1 MSKEIRADYDSQYL
15 LPPSVEDWVGKDHPA
30 RFIREFV
37 EMLDLAGL
45 GFRLPGGEIGRPHYS
60 ADLLLKIWLYGYLEG
75 IRSSRRLEKGC
86 LENMSLIWLTGN
98 NAPDHNTIWRF
109 FNANHKPLRRVFRQ
123 SVKVAM
129 RVGLLGLALHAVDGT
144 TIKAKG
150 SRRSVLSRKRVESLL
165 KDLDKSVDGM
175 MDEVARNEELEE
187 SGCRIPEELAD
198 RDALRSRL
206 QDALERMDE
215 IDRNYF
221 HPVEPDVRMM
231 KNGVAVEPSYNGQ
244 VVVDEDSG
252 MIVAEDIVNEENDK
266 KQLVPM
272 VEKVEENV
280 GRAADET
287 LADGGYCSIQ
297 ALSEAEERGYGVV
310 VNVERKSADGGQGE
324 FHRSKFTYLE
334 SEDCV
339 MCPLGKRLEYY
350 YTDNSKKPRQRRY
363 RCRDFRDCPR
373 RWECSRSKKG
383 RVIRVSQDHPVVK
396 RQKEKQ
402 LDDTMRAL
410 LIKRKAIV
418 EKTFGSIKEGMQFRR
433 LTVAGLEKVK
443 AQWSIV
449 CTAFNLKKLYK
460 QWLLGTVLFKPT

>member
-1 MSKEIRADYDSQYL
+1 MSKEIKPDYNTQYL
-15 LPPSVEDWVGKDHPA
+15 FPPCVEDWVPRDHPA

-37 EMLDLAGL
+37 DMLDLEHL
-45 GFRLPGGEIGRPHYS
+45 GFRMHVGGKGRPHYT
-60 ADLLLKIWLYGYLEG
+60 ADLLLKVWLYGYLEG
-75 IRSSRRLEKGC
+75 IRSSRRLEKAC

-98 NAPDHNTIWRF
+98 HAPDHNTIWRF
-109 FNANHKPLRRVFRQ
+109 FNNHREPLRQIFRQ
-123 SVKVAM
+123 SVKLALKADLV
-129 RVGLLGLALHAVDGT
+129 GLALHAVDGT
-144 TIKAKG
+144 KIKAKS
-150 SRRSVLSRKRVESLL
+150 SRLSILSRKQVERLL
-165 KDLDKSVDGM
+165 ADLDKSVDEM
-175 MDEVARNEELEE
+175 IDEVVINEESEE
-187 SGCRIPEELAD
+187 GGCRLPEELAD
-198 RDALRSRL
+198 RDALRAKLRN
-206 QDALERMDE
+206 ALEQMDE
-215 IDRNYF
+215 SGRNFF
-221 HPVEPDVRMM
+221 HPGEPEVRMM
-231 KNGVAVEPSYNGQ
+231 KNGRNIEPSFNGQ
-244 VVVDEDSG
+244 IVVDEKSE

-287 LADGGYCSIQ
+287 VADGGYCSIQ

-310 VNVERKSADGGQGE
+310 VNVERKSENGGQGE

-334 SEDCV
+334 NEDCL

-363 RCRDFRDCPR
+363 KCHSFRDCPR

-410 LIKRKAIV
+410 LRKRMAIV

-433 LTVAGLEKVK
+433 LTVGGLVKVK

-460 QWLLGTVLFKPT
+460 QWLLGKVLLNPD

>member
-1 MSKEIRADYDSQYL
+1 MIMSKEIRADYDSQYL
-15 LPPSVEDWVGKDHPA
+15 LPPSVEDWVSRDHPA

-37 EMLDLAGL
+37 EMLDLSEL
-45 GFRLPGGEIGRPHYS
+45 GFRLPEGETGRPHYG

-109 FNANHKPLRRVFRQ
+109 FKANSQALRGVFRQ
-123 SVKVAM
+123 SVKVAINA
-129 RVGLLGLALHAVDGT
+129 GLVGLALHAVDGT
-144 TIKAKG
+144 SIKAKG
-150 SRRSVLSRKRVESLL
+150 SRRSVLSRKQVESLL
-165 KDLDKSVDGM
+165 KDLDKSVGEM
-175 MDEVARNEELEE
+175 MDEVAGNEALEAD
-187 SGCRIPEELAD
+187 GCRLPEELSD
-198 RDALRSRL
+198 REALRSRL
-206 QDALERMDE
+206 RDALERMDE

-221 HPVEPDVRMM
+221 HPVEPDARMM
-231 KNGVAVEPSYNGQ
+231 KNGVAVEPCYNGQ
-244 VVVDEDSG
+244 VVVDEESG

-287 LADGGYCSIQ
+287 LADGGYFSVQ
-297 ALSEAEERGYGVV
+297 ALSEAEERDYGVL
-310 VNVERKSADGGQGE
+310 VNVERKSRDRGRDE
-324 FHRSKFTYLE
+324 FQRSNFTYVE

-339 MCPLGKRLEYY
+339 MCPLGKRLEYC
-350 YTDNSKKPRQRRY
+350 YTDNSKNPPRRRY
-363 RCRDFRDCPR
+363 QCREFRDCPR

-383 RVIRVSQDHPVVK
+383 RMVMVSQEHRVLK

-402 LDDTMRAL
+402 LDDTMKAL
-410 LIKRKAIV
+410 LRKRGAIV

-433 LTVAGLEKVK
+433 LTVAGLDNVK
-443 AQWSIV
+443 AQWSII
-449 CTAFNLKKLYK
+449 CTAFNLRKLYK
-460 QWLLGTVLFKPT
+460 QWLLGNAL